1 ATYDKMLK
9 EIPKAKLITPSVV
22 SERLKVNGS
31 VARVAIRHLEEKN
44 MIMHVGEK
52 SSKQMIYTRKIGGN
66 VLTELRPDLFCV
78 VAVYLHPNCAA
89 ACCGT
94 TPPLRSN
101 DFVYCSYQAWGAEV
115 VLPSKDR
122 IRLLAGKF
130 GGDRHWEPGWDSKNF
145 SFPSYQSIQVDVS
158 SDSARGTGS
167 ATPGQPTGP
176 MHGLQQLLNA
186 ARKAEQR
193 VSKLH
198 QQKEKAHLQW
208 KAYDEKMKQEFLR
221 EKKKFG
227 QNMERLDREISEALL
242 LQEQARLRVFGVP
255 ATSSQDIA
263 APMEDEDTSW
273 EHARETWERES
284 AQDLDGVM
292 ERAVAQAR
300 AAGLTPCTPVRARP
314 VQAMTPNTRLVD
326 TVGAGAPALVVD
338 PYLAAVPEAAPAPS
352 FTPPGTA
359 PCNAGRPPGLEAP
372 LHRQVPK
379 HPGQRDASVPRQPT
393 SAGPPRNNIKDA
405 TKGPPPQAASG
416 LTLSEKL
423 EMKRAAESQGR
434 AMLPFGGAA
443 HHAAAMATTP
453 APSIVD
459 DDNDLDEEVDAEQE
473 HPPGL

>member
-1 ATYDKMLK
+1 
-9 EIPKAKLITPSVV
+9 
-22 SERLKVNGS
+22 
-31 VARVAIRHLEEKN
+31 
-44 MIMHVGEK
+44 
-52 SSKQMIYTRKIGGN
+52 
-66 VLTELRPDLFCV
+66 
-78 VAVYLHPNCAA
+78 
-89 ACCGT
+89 
-94 TPPLRSN
+94 
-101 DFVYCSYQAWGAEV
+101 
-115 VLPSKDR
+115 
-122 IRLLAGKF
+122 
-130 GGDRHWEPGWDSKNF
+130 
-145 SFPSYQSIQVDVS
+145 
-158 SDSARGTGS
+158 
-167 ATPGQPTGP
+167 